1 MPPPEEQPL
10 KYPGGDPG
18 DRPGEG
24 ASTAPNVPTVSRL
37 LVVPAV
43 LGSALARRIKA
54 VMLPGTTA
62 RVLVARGLLPG
73 FLVAV
78 LVGLERW
85 RFWGPRVPG

>member
-1 MPPPEEQPL
+1 M
-10 KYPGGDPG
+10 
-18 DRPGEG
+18 
-24 ASTAPNVPTVSRL
+24 
-37 LVVPAV
+37 VPAV